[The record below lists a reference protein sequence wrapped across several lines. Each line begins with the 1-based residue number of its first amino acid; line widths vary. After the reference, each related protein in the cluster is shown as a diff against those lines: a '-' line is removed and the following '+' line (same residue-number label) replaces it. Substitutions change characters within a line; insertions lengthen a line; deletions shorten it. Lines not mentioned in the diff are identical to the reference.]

1 VVYLK
6 IVIKPLFLIIVLLV
20 SSIFVFPTVASS
32 NEGQQ
37 WVGLTDY
44 AKQAVVMI
52 SHNNANEVIGAGF
65 IVSPDGYVITNA
77 HVVSNSNNLSAKLYN
92 GNLYPAEVIHIDN
105 HLDLALLK
113 IPVINLPTLRF
124 SDTESLKAGE
134 AVIAIG
140 APLGLEYS
148 ISYGIVS
155 SVSRMLDGINYIQ
168 TDMSINPGNSGG
180 PLINSNGEVVGL
192 NTSFLESAQGIGF
205 AIPSATVIVYINEQ
219 GVPVEIS
226 INSNLVAL
234 DHVESSEEVLQ
245 DSINGSSLL
254 KFWYLWLP
262 ILVLLVLLLL
272 FILRN
277 RIKKR
282 RKLNMST
289 ALNDS
294 LEDLDI
300 QLK

>member
-1 VVYLK
+1 LK

-134 AVIAIG
+134 AVIAAYIITRFIRV
-140 APLGLEYS
+140 LWGL
-148 ISYGIVS
+148 
-155 SVSRMLDGINYIQ
+155 R
-168 TDMSINPGNSGG
+168 
-180 PLINSNGEVVGL
+180 L
-192 NTSFLESAQGIGF
+192 NICT
-205 AIPSATVIVYINEQ
+205 P
-219 GVPVEIS
+219 IS
-226 INSNLVAL
+226 I
-234 DHVESSEEVLQ
+234 
-245 DSINGSSLL
+245 
-254 KFWYLWLP
+254 LWRSTTTTLMEP
-262 ILVLLVLLLL
+262 YPFPGITKNILIYPV
-272 FILRN
+272 FTHFGY
-277 RIKKR
+277 IKYC
-282 RKLNMST
+282 
-289 ALNDS
+289 
-294 LEDLDI
+294 
-300 QLK
+300 